1 MKKISVAD
9 RKKIQSHLAE
19 IWKVLYANGLEDIEF
34 NRSPK
39 SKQKKRMCEML
50 LTYNKDHTALTD
62 GFSLCVSDHDSCWH
76 CIEFAATKE
85 EKMTW
90 KLREDASDLRQKR
103 DEKKEQRRRELEEEH
118 LVAYWHKHFT
128 TPYWS
133 DGWSSCRFSKQ
144 NAEGD
149 LKLVGPQPDDFVHWL
164 YNGADAEWHF
174 FSDEARVKYMKKYK
188 LNRLYDLKTGE
199 NLKLKKKHDELVAEA
214 ASAESIR
221 QDRSKK
227 AKDYLRKKFL
237 DDAWKDEAWD
247 MAIEPKPSVYEYLDS
262 VRKFIEAQEEYHM
275 TGMMLYAQ
283 NETRA
288 ELHEKMLDDYQTGD
302 YKTDELVRDV
312 SKSFDFAGDYDPMTN
327 KTKFYS
333 EHDAALRLA
342 YAIEVVKQ
350 GKYL

>member
-1 MKKISVAD
+1 MKKISIAD
-9 RKKIQSHLAE
+9 RKKIQTHLTE
-19 IWKVLYANGLEDIEF
+19 IWKVLYTNGLEDMEC

-39 SKQKKRMCEML
+39 SKQKKRMCDML
-50 LTYNKDHTALTD
+50 LTYNKEHTALTD
-62 GFSLCVSDHDSCWH
+62 GFRLCVSDHDSCWH
-76 CIEFAATKE
+76 YIEFTATKE
-85 EKMTW
+85 EKETW
-90 KLREDASDLRQKR
+90 KRRHDAANARIKLS
-103 DEKKEQRRRELEEEH
+103 EKKERRRRELEEEH
-118 LVAYWHKHFT
+118 LVAYWHKYFT
-128 TPYWS
+128 TPYWTN
-133 DGWSSCRFSKQ
+133 DWSSCRYSKQ
-144 NAEGD
+144 NAEGN

-164 YNGADAEWHF
+164 YHSADAEGHF
-174 FSDEARVKYMKKYK
+174 FSDEAKAKYMKKYK

-199 NLKLKKKHDELVAEA
+199 NLRLKKKHDELVADA
-214 ASAESIR
+214 ASVESTR

-237 DDAWKDEAWD
+237 DNAWKDEALD
-247 MAIEPKPSVYEYLDS
+247 MAIEPKLSVYDYLDA
-262 VRKFIEAQEEYHM
+262 VRKFIEALEEHHM

-288 ELHEKMLDDYQTGD
+288 ELHEKMLDDYQTED

-312 SKSFDFAGDYDPMTN
+312 SKSFDFAGDYDPITN

-350 GKYL
+350 GRYI